1 MLRLGHVTR
10 KFSTTYQ
17 IFHEEGASGLTA
29 FLRWRLD
36 YEMRL
41 HAIRKVKSVTLDGCT
56 INMKGVPN
64 SETKID
70 LANED
75 YEVEERRLVP
85 KHLDPMLPVIELGG
99 CIGVIACITNRLLT
113 SPDLHVVV
121 EANPLAIPLL
131 TETRDSNHCKFQI
144 LNKALAYEAPFVTF
158 RPTLNLLANSV
169 QRKTGEEPVTVPAT
183 ALRDIVKERKFDSF
197 NLICDIEGSEW
208 DLVMNEGDVLQKAA
222 IIILETHARFI
233 GEAKNAQLLTK
244 LGELGFQ
251 VVDQE
256 ATVVVLKQSHV
267 SSC

>member
-1 MLRLGHVTR
+1 MLRFPDVSR
-10 KFSTTYQ
+10 KLSTTYR
-17 IFHEEGASGLTA
+17 IFHDEGVTGVTH

-41 HAIRKVKSVTLDGCT
+41 HAVRKVKSVTLDGCT
-56 INMKGVPN
+56 VNVQGLPD

-70 LANED
+70 LAKED
-75 YEVEERRLVP
+75 YEVAERHLVP
-85 KHLDPMLPVIELGG
+85 KYLDRTLPVIELGG
-99 CIGVIACITNRLLT
+99 CIGVIACITNRLLV

-131 TETRDSNHCKFQI
+131 TETRDSNQCKFQI
-144 LNKALAYEAPFVTF
+144 LNQALAYDAPSVTF

-208 DLVMNEGDVLQKAA
+208 DLVMNEGDVLQKAST
-222 IIILETHARFI
+222 ISLETHARFI
-233 GEAKNAQLLTK
+233 GEDRNAQLLSK

-251 VVDQE
+251 IVDQE
-256 ATVVVLKQSHV
+256 ATVVVLKQSQV
-267 SSC
+267 SN